1 MLIRRW
7 IMVQQQIS
15 GIRSIDLLKFEILWS
30 GIREDI
36 WIENRENNM

>member
-1 MLIRRW
+1 
-7 IMVQQQIS
+7 MVQQQIS